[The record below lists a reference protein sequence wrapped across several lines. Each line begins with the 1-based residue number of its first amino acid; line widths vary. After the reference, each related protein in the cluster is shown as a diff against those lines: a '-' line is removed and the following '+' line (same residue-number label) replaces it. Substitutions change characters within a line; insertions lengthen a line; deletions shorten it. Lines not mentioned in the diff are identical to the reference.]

1 MLQIENLRIYVS
13 ERQIL
18 DGLPLTVKAANE
30 ASTA

>member
-1 MLQIENLRIYVS
+1 MLQIEKLGISVS
-13 ERQIL
+13 ECQIL